1 MEIETRTENKNKE
14 HLISMSLR
22 KILDDRGKD
31 GEKEYLVKW
40 KYYDET
46 SWQPAS
52 DFLADD
58 AIREYNAKWRKSTR
72 LLKKK

>member
-1 MEIETRTENKNKE
+1 MISGETNLSDIYEFE
-14 HLISMSLR
+14 
-22 KILDDRGKD
+22 KILDDQGKD
-31 GEKEYLVKW
+31 GKKEYLVKW

-58 AIREYNAKWRKSTR
+58 AIREYNAKRRKLTWCV
-72 LLKKK
+72 KKK

>member
-1 MEIETRTENKNKE
+1 MNLSDIYEFE
-14 HLISMSLR
+14 
-22 KILDDRGKD
+22 KILDDQGKD

-58 AIREYNAKWRKSTR
+58 VIREYNAKQEKIDTACKEEMRKLF
-72 LLKKK
+72 LL